1 MPTSVEAGRRGPR
14 RDATANREALLAAA
28 AATLAESADASLETI
43 ARNAG
48 LSRRAVYGHFAN
60 RDQLVLAL
68 IERGAERL
76 NRTAATVDH
85 EDPLVAIALLGARLW
100 DTVEHVRLLAA
111 MAVREPYVH
120 GVAAALA
127 PVRARLCGFVGRAAA
142 LGVGRRDVPEQ
153 LLTRL
158 IEQAALA
165 VLVETAETNTVPP
178 STAHAEPRTRPD
190 PTIAVA
196 PAMGPVTGS
205 APTTPMPTST
215 TDPRRLVML
224 VVLGTAGLSW
234 RESGGLIDATSELA
248 PARPRAAHAITDTD
262 TDPHPNADERTGAP
276 AVTTPVT
283 ATPASCTGS
292 PTRTRTPTDEET
304 PRT

>member
-1 MPTSVEAGRRGPR
+1 VPTSVEAGRRGPR

-28 AATLAESADASLETI
+28 AATLAESADASLEAI

-60 RDQLVLAL
+60 RDELVHAL

-76 NRTAATVDH
+76 NRTAAAVDH

-127 PVRARLCGFVGRAAA
+127 PVRARLCGLVGRAAA
-142 LGVGRRDVPEQ
+142 LGAGRRDVPEQ

-165 VLVETAETNTVPP
+165 VLIETAAP
-178 STAHAEPRTRPD
+178 SAGEPTADARIDTRTRPD
-190 PTIAVA
+190 PAAAVG
-196 PAMGPVTGS
+196 PATDPTTATGS
-205 APTTPMPTST
+205 A

-234 RESGGLIDATSELA
+234 RESGALIDATPELA
-248 PARPRAAHAITDTD
+248 PATSERTDTAAGTTGTAHA
-262 TDPHPNADERTGAP
+262 
-276 AVTTPVT
+276 
-283 ATPASCTGS
+283 
-292 PTRTRTPTDEET
+292 PTDEEG
-304 PRT
+304 PRP